1 MLFSIVIPVYNR
13 AEKVMPT
20 LQSVLAQTHRPL
32 QVVLVDNM
40 STDGTLAVLK
50 AFRAKHKRPDFEVV
64 VTQEQVRSASAA
76 RNKGFSL
83 AQGEWVLFFDS
94 DDTMRPTL
102 VEEYQGVVSPQ
113 GGTSA
118 PLPDIV
124 AVKACWHGQNGESHT
139 LPFLT
144 TDPLANHILHSI
156 LATQRYAVRRDFFA
170 ETGGWNNHILQ
181 WDDWELGV
189 RLLLRQ
195 PKVAFLDK
203 TLVDIYDSGAASIT
217 GTNFIGQQ
225 GKWERVLDEAQ
236 HSVSQSSC
244 PEKRRMLMLID
255 FRRVVLAAHYAREG
269 NAEAAHTLYAPAYH
283 RLAQGSMLAR
293 LAVPALY
300 RHIKRG
306 HRGASRVARLILR

>member
-13 AEKVMPT
+13 AEKVTPT
-20 LQSVLAQTHRPL
+20 LQSVLGQRHRPL

-40 STDGTLAVLK
+40 STDGTLEVLK
-50 AFRAKHKRPDFEVV
+50 AFQAKHSQPDFEVV

-83 AQGEWVLFFDS
+83 AQGEWILFFDS

-102 VEEYQGVVSPQ
+102 VEEYQHVITRQ
-113 GGTSA
+113 GGT
-118 PLPDIV
+118 PTHLLDIV
-124 AVKACWHGQNGESHT
+124 AVKACWHGQNGESRT
-139 LPFLT
+139 LPFFT

-156 LATQRYAVRRDFFA
+156 LATQRYAVRRDFFGEA
-170 ETGGWNNHILQ
+170 GGWNSHILQ

-195 PKVAFLDK
+195 PNVAFLDK
-203 TLVDIYDSGAASIT
+203 PLVDIYDSGEASIT

-225 GKWERVLDEAQ
+225 GKWERVLDVAQ
-236 HSVSQSSC
+236 RCVSQSSC
-244 PEKRRMLMLID
+244 PEKRRMLRLID

-269 NAEAAHTLYAPAYH
+269 YTEAARTLYAPAYH
-283 RLAQGSMLAR
+283 RLSQGCMLAR

-300 RHIKRG
+300 LHIKHG
-306 HRGASRVARLILR
+306 HRGASRIARVILR